1 MATPT
6 THRSSNSA
14 LAVQRRSYAS
24 VTWAPSAA
32 QLAVDHSGPP
42 VLLSLLLS
50 VAILGPVPDGKIT
63 LLIVTERH
71 LTRLPRSPVGA
82 AP

>member
-1 MATPT
+1 
-6 THRSSNSA
+6 
-14 LAVQRRSYAS
+14 
-24 VTWAPSAA
+24 
-32 QLAVDHSGPP
+32 

>member
-1 MATPT
+1 M
-6 THRSSNSA
+6 
-14 LAVQRRSYAS
+14 
-24 VTWAPSAA
+24 
-32 QLAVDHSGPP
+32 DHSHPP

-50 VAILGPVPDGKIT
+50 VAVPRPVLLGKIT

-71 LTRLPRSPVGA
+71 LTRLPRSPVRT